1 MFETQLIPRHFSKS
15 SVFVRLRIFF
25 GQCSHLCKVLKGQG
39 TPEIQLR
46 LGRLWFW
53 GYMLENFQGDS

>member
-15 SVFVRLRIFF
+15 SVFVCLRIFF

-46 LGRLWFW
+46 LGC
-53 GYMLENFQGDS
+53 GAGGKE